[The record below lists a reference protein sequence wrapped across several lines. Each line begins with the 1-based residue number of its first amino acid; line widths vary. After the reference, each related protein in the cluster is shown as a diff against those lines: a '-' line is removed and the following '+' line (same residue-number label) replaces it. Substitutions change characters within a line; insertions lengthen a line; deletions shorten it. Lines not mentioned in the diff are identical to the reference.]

1 MGRSCELFLGKNSVK
16 SKHTPSPCSI
26 AVEENMNVLA
36 YAPRGADGIII
47 RVETDIRRGIPGI
60 DITGLAEGA
69 VREARERVRASFR
82 NSGFDFPQD
91 RVLINLAPAGV
102 RKEDASL
109 DLPIAVSVMAAARM
123 VSVPDNLMV
132 LGELE
137 LSGRV
142 RPVRGVLSALA
153 AGVKAGIG
161 EFIVPVENSREASAL
176 QGIRFFAAA
185 TLAEVVHALLVR
197 AESGELP
204 WEEAGD
210 EHANFADPD
219 EGRAQFN
226 AAGDFSEVQ
235 GQVRYKRALEI
246 AAAGGHNLLVFG
258 PPGSGKTMLARRF
271 PSILPPLD
279 PVEAVEV
286 TRLHGLAG
294 QTTGQHVSGGLIT
307 EPPFRSPHHSASVEG
322 VLGGGRTIRPGEI
335 TLAHFGTLFLDE
347 TPEFRLPV
355 LQSLREP
362 LEDRVI
368 TIVRAEGPQKL
379 PADFQ
384 LIMAANS
391 CPCGRLGATLRGGA
405 AWGQSTGF
413 VDSDFADSG
422 CFCTGDEI
430 RRYWRKMGSA
440 LLDRID
446 IRVPV
451 RSPGVLTP
459 SGEGGERSEDIR
471 RRVAAAV
478 EIQKKRFKDS
488 GIRRNSRMFPGQIE
502 KVCGLTKSAEE
513 AFILAAAKL
522 GLSGRACH
530 GVLKIARTI
539 ADLEGNDAIES
550 IHVLE
555 AVQHRRFGDDPYDIL
570 SI

>member
-1 MGRSCELFLGKNSVK
+1 
-16 SKHTPSPCSI
+16 
-26 AVEENMNVLA
+26 MNVLA
-36 YAPRGADGIII
+36 YAPRGADGVII

-82 NSGFDFPQD
+82 NSGFTFPTD

-109 DLPIAVSVMAAARM
+109 DLPIAVSVMAAAHM
-123 VSVPDNLMV
+123 VEVPDNLMV

-153 AGVKAGIG
+153 AGIKSGIG
-161 EFIVPVENSREASAL
+161 EFIVPAENSREASAL
-176 QGIRFFAAA
+176 HGIRFFAAA

-204 WEEAGD
+204 EAETGPGGAGV
-210 EHANFADPD
+210 ENNR
-219 EGRAQFN
+219 EGAACSN

-235 GQVRYKRALEI
+235 GQTRYKRALEI

-279 PVEAVEV
+279 PDEAVEV
-286 TRLHGLAG
+286 TRLHSLAG
-294 QTTGQHVSGGLIT
+294 QITGPASGGLIT

-322 VLGGGRTIRPGEI
+322 VLGGGRNIRPGEI
-335 TLAHFGTLFLDE
+335 TLANLGTLFLDE
-347 TPEFRLPV
+347 APEFRLPV

-391 CPCGRLGATLRGGA
+391 CPCGRLGAVFRGGNEEGLSA
-405 AWGQSTGF
+405 EYE
-413 VDSDFADSG
+413 DSG

-430 RRYWRKMGSA
+430 RRYWRKMGIA

-446 IRVPV
+446 LRVPV
-451 RSPGVLTP
+451 RSPGVLAP
-459 SGEGGERSEDIR
+459 AGEGGERSEEIR

-478 EIQKKRFKDS
+478 EIQKKRFT
-488 GIRRNSRMFPGQIE
+488 GVNVRRNSRMVPGQIE
-502 KVCGLTKSAEE
+502 KFCSLSKSAEE
-513 AFILAAAKL
+513 AFVLAAAKL

-539 ADLEGNDAIES
+539 ADLEGTGTIES

-555 AVQHRRFGDDPYDIL
+555 AVQHRRYGDDPYDIL
-570 SI
+570 SV